1 MGVSVLK
8 VLLGRGKLRAAPRA
22 MQFDAFHHRIKF
34 TWRPFGNANPIQQLM
49 LLLIRPL
56 LEGRAKPG

>member
-8 VLLGRGKLRAAPRA
+8 VLLGRGNLKAAPWG
-22 MQFDAFHHRIKF
+22 MHFDAFHQRLKF

-56 LEGRAKPG
+56 LEGRAKPR